1 MALEIVVRSRRLSE
15 HSLKADR
22 SAGSDLTQG
31 LKDERQD
38 ERQGTAQGIADRAH
52 VANDNDQAWP
62 LIPFPDGWYGC

>member
-38 ERQGTAQGIADRAH
+38 ERQGIADRAH